1 MTITEPLVPRTS
13 RALLCSNLSLLTL
26 AAGQISILH
35 VVLSAELKVLRVEA
49 FFNSVLAA
57 DLPQSS
63 SIPQVCSSNQ
73 QLLCDKCVLARK
85 KNEVETGSNPYDDI
99 KSLYTT
105 RKKGVSKM

>member
-49 FFNSVLAA
+49 FFNSVLA

-73 QLLCDKCVLARK
+73 QLLCDKCVLARRK
-85 KNEVETGSNPYDDI
+85 KNETGSKKFIY
-99 KSLYTT
+99 KK
-105 RKKGVSKM
+105 KKGCF

>member
-1 MTITEPLVPRTS
+1 MTISEEQHLTRHDYNRALVPRTS

-35 VVLSAELKVLRVEA
+35 VVLSELKVLRVEA
-49 FFNSVLAA
+49 FFNSVLA

-73 QLLCDKCVLARK
+73 QLLCNKCVLARRK
-85 KNEVETGSNPYDDI
+85 KNETGSKKFIY
-99 KSLYTT
+99 KK
-105 RKKGVSKM
+105 KKGCF